1 MLVDAV
7 ESLPKPEQSGTDVAD
22 DAGIE
27 RALRSFAAAIDSD
40 DSLFECETV
49 TPRITGNALCS
60 ADFLL
65 RFRQCELAG
74 NRRLHLAMVQ
84 KLVELLRSAGSTE
97 TLASRICL
105 AKQAGGTTLRTNEQA
120 YFRLMHWTRRQPL
133 KRFTFTM
140 SSGVR
145 PTRVSSGVIARFDF
159 QPSRVHTV
167 RAKATPL
174 QDPVQALLGDEAQ
187 YTHR

>member
-7 ESLPKPEQSGTDVAD
+7 ESLPEPEQSGTNVVD

-27 RALRSFAAAIDSD
+27 RALRSFATAIDSD
-40 DSLFECETV
+40 DSLFQCETV

-105 AKQAGGTTLRTNEQA
+105 AKQAGGTTLHLRLEARGTGGDQA
-120 YFRLMHWTRRQPL
+120 RLRWGL
-133 KRFTFTM
+133 
-140 SSGVR
+140 GVAH
-145 PTRVSSGVIARFDF
+145 V
-159 QPSRVHTV
+159 Q
-167 RAKATPL
+167 
-174 QDPVQALLGDEAQ
+174 QALLFTSRYLRQQMGSSAE
-187 YTHR
+187 